1 METDKTK
8 IIENQIND
16 LKELKGLIQKSSKN
30 KDIIKVIDKKI
41 EALTNNEIITK

>member
-30 KDIIKVIDKKI
+30 KNIIKVIDKKI
-41 EALTNNEIITK
+41 EALTDNEIITK